1 MRSIY
6 RVLSTGVA
14 YNGVN
19 SITGV
24 SQWVHRVTI
33 HNHANI
39 YHKHELHPMFTQVTC
54 QQKIHCYITPS
65 QQVCVLTHK
74 LHQIHILAPFVVGIL
89 DDCES
94 PGQFEYIASS
104 PSSIWGPW
112 YGFNLSKCTTFLCQ
126 AVQTSEIDTKA
137 D

>member
-6 RVLSTGVA
+6 RVLSTGIA

-33 HNHANI
+33 HNQANVL

-54 QQKIHCYITPS
+54 QQKIHCYTYINCMHGYIDS
-65 QQVCVLTHK
+65 YVLVIVYAILCRK
-74 LHQIHILAPFVVGIL
+74 LT
-89 DDCES
+89 E
-94 PGQFEYIASS
+94 
-104 PSSIWGPW
+104 
-112 YGFNLSKCTTFLCQ
+112 FL
-126 AVQTSEIDTKA
+126 
-137 D
+137 